1 MDNKKKIEKFVSRS
15 IKTCLIV
22 TNDSELRDL
31 LEQMTTEELNIFWA
45 SYSGGEALSE
55 SNRVPY
61 WKSKE
66 QEQYF
71 IQRCNH
77 YAFYPKEKD
86 ANGKCVIDREDLINH
101 IVERILTKTNNS
113 IKRDIDFK
121 NRSLFERLPYYL
133 SVSPIYV
140 IPIFALLVW
149 LSSGIIRNIA
159 IVILAC
165 DLFVTGIAYNIINS
179 LIRKKNKR
187 NVNQGINL

>member
-1 MDNKKKIEKFVSRS
+1 MDNKKKIAKYVSRS
-15 IKTCLIV
+15 IKNCLIV
-22 TNDSELRDL
+22 TDDSELRSL
-31 LEQMTTEELNIFWA
+31 LEQINTEELNIFWA

-71 IQRCNH
+71 VQRCEH

-86 ANGKCVIDREDLINH
+86 ANGKCVIDRVDLINH
-101 IVERILTKTNNS
+101 IVERILTKTNN

-121 NRSLFERLPYYL
+121 NRNLFERLPFYL

-140 IPIFALLVW
+140 IPISVLSVW

-165 DLFVTGIAYNIINS
+165 DLFVTGIAYPSQKYFNGELS
-179 LIRKKNKR
+179 L
-187 NVNQGINL
+187 